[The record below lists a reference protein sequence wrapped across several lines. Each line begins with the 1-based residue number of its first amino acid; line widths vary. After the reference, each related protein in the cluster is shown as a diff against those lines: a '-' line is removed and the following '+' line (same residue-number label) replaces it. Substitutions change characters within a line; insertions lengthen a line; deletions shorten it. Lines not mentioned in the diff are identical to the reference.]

1 MSFWGT
7 LGSVAANY
15 VVDWFR
21 GDDDQVI
28 AGSSGQGTLR
38 GSSGSDTL
46 GVAYQQQRL
55 AQSRTDTGIR
65 EGRHP
70 PAMKA
75 QNEMANFVKDNINPD
90 VVRKN
95 IIAQLIRQGAEPQLV
110 KNIMAQ
116 WDTQDKAL
124 ATPRKT
130 LPQEGFAQKI
140 DVPKLLADHT

>member
-1 MSFWGT
+1 MSFWST
-7 LGSVAANY
+7 AGSIAANFIG
-15 VVDWFR
+15 DWIR

-28 AGSSGQGTLR
+28 AGGSGQNVQR
-38 GSSGSDTL
+38 GSSGGDTL
-46 GVAYQQQRL
+46 SATYQQANL
-55 AQSRTDTGIR
+55 AQGRTKLGIS
-65 EGRHP
+65 EGKQLNPLKR
-70 PAMKA
+70 
-75 QNEMANFVKDNINPD
+75 QNDIANFVKNNVNPD

-116 WDTQDKAL
+116 WDTQDRAL
-124 ATPRKT
+124 ADPRKT